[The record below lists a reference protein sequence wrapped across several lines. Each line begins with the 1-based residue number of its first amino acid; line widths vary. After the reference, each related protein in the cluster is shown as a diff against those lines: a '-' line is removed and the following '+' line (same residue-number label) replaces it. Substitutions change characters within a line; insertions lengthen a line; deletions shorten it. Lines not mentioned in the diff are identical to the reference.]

1 MTEHLEK
8 MKKIE
13 SHWNPI
19 DPLLN
24 NLEMQTYHHADG
36 DLCNIFWVMNH
47 TNESV
52 FKTFQN
58 VILISNCISL
68 TAVSMYNFRFMQIN
82 CFRIY
87 SLYILEDWK

>member
-1 MTEHLEK
+1 MNIVYQEQLPAVK
-8 MKKIE
+8 
-13 SHWNPI
+13 NQNVF

-36 DLCNIFWVMNH
+36 DLNIFWVMNH